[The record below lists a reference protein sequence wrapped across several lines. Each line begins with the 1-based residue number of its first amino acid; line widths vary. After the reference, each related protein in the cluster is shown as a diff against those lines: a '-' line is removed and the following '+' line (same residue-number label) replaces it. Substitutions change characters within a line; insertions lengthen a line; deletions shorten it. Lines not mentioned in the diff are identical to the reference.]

1 MDLAGVWNDTFGA
14 HAKSVT
20 ATGNQVVF
28 EFTGAAAPKFAG
40 IIGTRI
46 LPEHIYSKVG
56 DPTKYVDKNP
66 VGTGPFKVS
75 SYNGR
80 RLELVRRDDYWQ
92 ADKIKVQK
100 LRLEGQYE
108 ADQAVLKLRAG
119 DLDFYSGEIPNPQ
132 KAFVAP
138 DPKLNHFWYAPNG
151 ITVIAMNLTK
161 APFNDVKFREAL
173 AYGMDKQSATLK
185 ATYGIMDT
193 ASQSGLVMPLK
204 KDLLPAPYTPEN
216 TIIPYDR
223 AKAEQLLDEAGY
235 KKGADGK
242 RTNKDGSPLKI
253 TFAVQG
259 GYIDYEAMANVFV
272 PNFQDL
278 GFDIKQNKSQP
289 EAVDQLKKNGNFDM
303 MVNFMGAGC
312 DYANGIGA
320 TLASSQFP
328 TKTDVLGNVER
339 YSNPEVDKAVK
350 DLSGTTDPA
359 KVKELVGV
367 MVKAMM
373 TDYPVLPI
381 LYAPA
386 RGIYR
391 TDHAVGWPTEE
402 DPYANPQDSL
412 RVILTHLTAP

>member
-1 MDLAGVWNDTFGA
+1 
-14 HAKSVT
+14 
-20 ATGNQVVF
+20 
-28 EFTGAAAPKFAG
+28 
-40 IIGTRI
+40 
-46 LPEHIYSKVG
+46 
-56 DPTKYVDKNP
+56 
-66 VGTGPFKVS
+66 
-75 SYNGR
+75 
-80 RLELVRRDDYWQ
+80 
-92 ADKIKVQK
+92 
-100 LRLEGQYE
+100 
-108 ADQAVLKLRAG
+108 
-119 DLDFYSGEIPNPQ
+119 
-132 KAFVAP
+132 
-138 DPKLNHFWYAPNG
+138 
-151 ITVIAMNLTK
+151 MNLTK
-161 APFNDVKFREAL
+161 APYNDVKFREAL

-185 ATYGIMDT
+185 ATYGIMKT

-204 KDLLPAPYTPEN
+204 KDLLPAPYTAEN
-216 TIIPYDR
+216 TIIPYDK
-223 AKAEQLLDEAGY
+223 AKAEQLLDAAGY

-253 TFAVQG
+253 SFAVQG

-272 PNFQDL
+272 PNFADL

-289 EAVDQLKKNGNFDM
+289 EAVDQLKKNGKFDM
-303 MVNFMGAGC
+303 MINFMGAGC

-320 TLASSQFP
+320 TLATSQFP

-339 YSNPEVDKAVK
+339 YSNPDVDKAVK

-402 DPYANPQDSL
+402 DPYANPQDGML
-412 RVILTHLTAP
+412 VILTHLTAP